1 MLLAFKNGKILTD
14 AGIEN
19 GRTLL
24 VRDGRIEAIIGA
36 REVVGADRVI
46 ELDGHLLVPGFI
58 DTQVNGGGGV
68 LFNGDPSVASIE
80 AIGRAHRRFGT
91 TGFLPTLI
99 SDNLDV
105 VARAIAAVREAIARG
120 VPGVLG
126 IHIEGPFLSNERRG
140 VHDLS
145 KLRSL
150 DGDAVELLSTSTGG
164 VTMVTLAPERTTPA
178 IIRAL
183 TEAGVIVSAG
193 HTNAT
198 YDELQP
204 ALTAGVRGFTHLFN
218 AMSPLTSREPGAVGA
233 ALAHADSWVGLIV
246 DGHHVHPETLKIA
259 LRAKRRDR
267 FMLVTD
273 AMPSV
278 GADVDEFR
286 IQGRL
291 ITVEGDKI
299 VDDEGRLAGAHLD
312 MASAVRNSVNL
323 LGVSLPEAV
332 RMASAHPAEF
342 LKVDGA
348 EGRIAPGQRANLA
361 LVDETLTVRKTWI
374 DGLAEG
380 DGVSDTK
387 KRAAPGGTAL
397 TSAGKSVF

>member
-1 MLLAFKNGKILTD
+1 MLLAFKNGKMLTD
-14 AGIEN
+14 AGIED

-24 VRDGRIEAIIGA
+24 VRDGRIEAIVGA

-46 ELDGHLLVPGFI
+46 DLEGQLLVPGFI

-68 LFNGDPSVASIE
+68 LFNGDPSVASIV

-99 SDNLDV
+99 SDDLAI
-105 VARAIAAVREAIARG
+105 VARAIEAVREAILRG

-140 VHDLS
+140 VHDQS
-145 KLRSL
+145 KLRTL
-150 DGDAVELLSTSTGG
+150 DGDAVELLSTPTGG

-183 TEAGVIVSAG
+183 DDAGVIVSAG

-218 AMSPLTSREPGAVGA
+218 AMSPLTSRDPGAVGA
-233 ALAHADSWVGLIV
+233 ALAHADSWVGIIV

-278 GADVDEFR
+278 GADVKEFR

-291 ITVEGDKI
+291 ITVEGDKV

-348 EGRIAPGQRANLA
+348 EGRIAPGQRANLT

-374 DGLAEG
+374 DGLAE
-380 DGVSDTK
+380 
-387 KRAAPGGTAL
+387 
-397 TSAGKSVF
+397 